1 MATSL
6 TINES
11 KKKERKAIRPIQT
24 CEKFENNEK
33 YIEEILKVASEAKT
47 LFVKERIKEVSQ
59 ALNKRQKDGLNIV
72 DLQKELITLVDTM
85 GQLSSASKN

>member
-1 MATSL
+1 MGEMIIFDGIKVPIGSH
-6 TINES
+6 
-11 KKKERKAIRPIQT
+11 ERKTIVIGADHRG
-24 CEKFENNEK
+24 FE
-33 YIEEILKVASEAKT
+33 Y
-47 LFVKERIKEVSQ
+47 KERIKEVSQ